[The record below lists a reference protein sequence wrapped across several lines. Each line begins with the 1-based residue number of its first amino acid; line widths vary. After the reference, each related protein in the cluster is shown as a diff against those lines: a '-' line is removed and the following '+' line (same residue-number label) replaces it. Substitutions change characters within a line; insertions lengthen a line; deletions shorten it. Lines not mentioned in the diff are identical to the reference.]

1 MAKYS
6 IVKNFYASDKWINFR
21 LLLISQRGNKCERC
35 RKIVTKSIN
44 IIGHHKEEL
53 TPENVGDYNVSLNP
67 DKVELV
73 CRTCHDEE
81 HNRFGHKVKHNVYL
95 VYGAPLSGKK
105 TFVNQS
111 ITRGDM
117 VIDIDRLY
125 EAVSMLPSY
134 DKPNN
139 LFSNVINIHNA
150 LIDNVKTRY
159 GKWNDCYLVGGYAD
173 KYKREKMANDLGAE
187 LIFCDTSKEEC
198 LNRLSIDEERKY
210 RRDEWRGFI
219 EKWFDSYS

>member
-35 RKIVTKSIN
+35 KKIIVRSIE

-53 TPENVGDYNVSLNP
+53 TPENVSDYDISLNP
-67 DKVELV
+67 DKVELI
-73 CRTCHDEE
+73 CRSCHDEE
-81 HNRFGHKVKHNVYL
+81 HNRFGHKVKHNVYI

-125 EAVSMLPSY
+125 EAISMLPSY

-210 RRDEWRGFI
+210 RRDEWREFI
-219 EKWFDSYS
+219 EKWFDNHS